1 MSDGSAATPEVLKK
15 NQLIVE
21 SWVLESQLKVLAEVW
36 RIPLIRIAEFWVDY
50 YEKCSRRI
58 S

>member
-36 RIPLIRIAEFWVDY
+36 RIPLIRIAEFWVEFS
-50 YEKCSRRI
+50 EKCSRRI